1 MTFWPSV
8 FTLAASNVNQIDDYL
23 SINFFQLYP
32 FGRDNAYVALSTI
45 YEAGRGGEL
54 VVARAG
60 RHPGIPEHPADAA
73 RHHLAPT
80 CSRSDSRPHRRHVR
94 ATCPHLVSG
103 RQTTATTA
111 PCFFGAHGPLNAS
124 YSTASLYYMNTC
136 SFRLNL
142 FPVP

>member
-1 MTFWPSV
+1 MTFWPSL

-73 RHHLAPT
+73 RHHLAPA
-80 CSRSDSRPHRRHVR
+80 CSRSDSRHHRGHVR
-94 ATCPHLVSG
+94 AARPHLAAR
-103 RQTTATTA
+103 RQPSTPTA
-111 PCFFGAHGPLNAS
+111 PCRLVLHGPHNAS
-124 YSTASLYYMNTC
+124 
-136 SFRLNL
+136 
-142 FPVP
+142 